1 MLEMLKSIFR
11 VDSDYSKRRLAQKYF
26 GIVDPDYY
34 EWESHILFDDSHK
47 LEVNS
52 NSFICQ
58 VSASQ
63 FTLPGHQ

>member
-1 MLEMLKSIFR
+1 MWHESEEEMLEMLKSIFR

-52 NSFICQ
+52 I
-58 VSASQ
+58 SAY
-63 FTLPGHQ
+63 